1 MGIFVPVCALLS
13 RRQKLKGRQA
23 GSVPLGWKL
32 LRVNKKAV
40 TVTAREENVMK
51 KAIIYGMSLAL
62 ILSMTACGGS
72 NENAADKSQETSTPE
87 VSQSMESST
96 PTPEQTT
103 QTAPETTPTPE
114 SVSTPARDDTTEQ
127 EQLFTD
133 CSETMYATTTVN
145 VRSSYSTNSDKL
157 GSLTKAQ
164 SVKRTGIGTGA
175 AAGWSRI
182 EFNGKVAY
190 VSSDYLSATKPQ
202 VSVSKPST
210 GSSSGSTQTSKPSS
224 KPSTGGNSGSSS
236 GGSSSGSTAPV
247 PPGGSGS
254 SGGSNIGEID
264 MDELNKWSQEQAS
277 QGWGGSHEDA
287 QHGFDPVDTQ

>member
-1 MGIFVPVCALLS
+1 MKEKRALLC
-13 RRQKLKGRQA
+13 LLAA
-23 GSVPLGWKL
+23 GLM
-32 LRVNKKAV
+32 VNLV
-40 TVTAREENVMK
+40 
-51 KAIIYGMSLAL
+51 
-62 ILSMTACGGS
+62 ACGGS
-72 NENAADKSQETSTPE
+72 NDNAVDNSQDTSTPA
-87 VSQSMESST
+87 VTQSVESST
-96 PTPEQTT
+96 PAPEQTT

-202 VSVSKPST
+202 VNVSKPST

-224 KPSTGGNSGSSS
+224 KPSTGGSGGSSS

-254 SGGSNIGEID
+254 SGGSSGVGEID
-264 MDELNKWSQEQAS
+264 MDELNDWMNDESQS
-277 QGWGGSHEDA
+277 GGWGSHEDA
-287 QHGFDPVDTQ
+287 QHGFDPIDTQ

>member
-1 MGIFVPVCALLS
+1 
-13 RRQKLKGRQA
+13 
-23 GSVPLGWKL
+23 
-32 LRVNKKAV
+32 
-40 TVTAREENVMK
+40 MK

-133 CSETMYATTTVN
+133 CNETLYATTTVN
-145 VRSSYSTNSDKL
+145 VRDTYSTSGNKL
-157 GSLTKAQ
+157 GSLAKAQ
-164 SVKRTGIGTGA
+164 EITRTGIGIGDA
-175 AAGWSRI
+175 DGWSRVVFQGQ
-182 EFNGKVAY
+182 EAY

-202 VSVSKPST
+202 ISKPST
-210 GSSSGSTQTSKPSS
+210 STGGSSSGQTS
-224 KPSTGGNSGSSS
+224 KPSTGGNTSSGGSSS
-236 GGSSSGSTAPV
+236 GGSSSGGLGDLANQIQQ
-247 PPGGSGS
+247 GRDDMGY
-254 SGGSNIGEID
+254 SGGGNGGALS
-264 MDELNKWSQEQAS
+264 DEDYDWIAGNVQL
-277 QGWGGSHEDA
+277 D
-287 QHGFDPVDTQ
+287 

>member
-1 MGIFVPVCALLS
+1 
-13 RRQKLKGRQA
+13 
-23 GSVPLGWKL
+23 
-32 LRVNKKAV
+32 
-40 TVTAREENVMK
+40 MK

-202 VSVSKPST
+202 VNVSKPST

-224 KPSTGGNSGSSS
+224 KPSTGGSGGSSGGQTSKPSTSTGGSTSS
-236 GGSSSGSTAPV
+236 GGSSSGGNSLGDLEQALNGMNGT
-247 PPGGSGS
+247 GNSGELTDES
-254 SGGSNIGEID
+254 I
-264 MDELNKWSQEQAS
+264 DELT
-277 QGWGGSHEDA
+277 GSITL
-287 QHGFDPVDTQ
+287 G

>member
-1 MGIFVPVCALLS
+1 
-13 RRQKLKGRQA
+13 
-23 GSVPLGWKL
+23 
-32 LRVNKKAV
+32 
-40 TVTAREENVMK
+40 MK

-103 QTAPETTPTPE
+103 QTAPETTPAP
-114 SVSTPARDDTTEQ
+114 VVVTPAPIQ
-127 EQLFTD
+127 QKEQLFTD

-202 VSVSKPST
+202 VSTGSNG
-210 GSSSGSTQTSKPSS
+210 GSSSGQTSKPSS
-224 KPSTGGNSGSSS
+224 KPSTGGNSGSSGGQTSKPSTGGSTSS
-236 GGSSSGSTAPV
+236 GGSSSGGNSLDDLGQAL
-247 PPGGSGS
+247 GGMSGLGTDHELS
-254 SGGSNIGEID
+254 DEGKGALAGEIQ
-264 MDELNKWSQEQAS
+264 L
-277 QGWGGSHEDA
+277 GG
-287 QHGFDPVDTQ
+287 

>member
-1 MGIFVPVCALLS
+1 
-13 RRQKLKGRQA
+13 
-23 GSVPLGWKL
+23 
-32 LRVNKKAV
+32 
-40 TVTAREENVMK
+40 MK

-72 NENAADKSQETSTPE
+72 NDNAADKSQDTSTPE
-87 VSQSMESST
+87 VSQSVESST
-96 PTPEQTT
+96 PEITAAPEQTT
-103 QTAPETTPTPE
+103 QTAPETTSVPE
-114 SVSTPARDDTTEQ
+114 SVSTPDQADTSEPK
-127 EQLFTD
+127 EAESLFTETD
-133 CSETMYATTTVN
+133 ETMYATTTVN

-164 SVKRTGIGTGA
+164 SVTRTGIGTGD

-202 VSVSKPST
+202 VSTGSNG
-210 GSSSGSTQTSKPSS
+210 GSSSGQTSKPSS

-236 GGSSSGSTAPV
+236 GSSGGSTAPV

-254 SGGSNIGEID
+254 SGGSNIGDLD
-264 MDELNKWSQEQAS
+264 MGELNDWFQEQVE
-277 QGWGGSHEDA
+277 QGNVGSHDDF

>member
-1 MGIFVPVCALLS
+1 MKRARILIVSFAAACLL
-13 RRQKLKGRQA
+13 
-23 GSVPLGWKL
+23 V
-32 LRVNKKAV
+32 
-40 TVTAREENVMK
+40 
-51 KAIIYGMSLAL
+51 
-62 ILSMTACGGS
+62 LSACGPKELPQDS
-72 NENAADKSQETSTPE
+72 TTSTGT
-87 VSQSMESST
+87 SSISGNT
-96 PTPEQTT
+96 KEDSSNKPVQQDTVDKT
-103 QTAPETTPTPE
+103 ETTPATTEQTIEDLSDIQKEP
-114 SVSTPARDDTTEQ
+114 VGTPAPTEQ

-164 SVKRTGIGTGA
+164 SVTRTGIGTGA

-202 VSVSKPST
+202 VSTGSNG
-210 GSSSGSTQTSKPSS
+210 GSSSGQTSKPSS

-236 GGSSSGSTAPV
+236 GSSGGSTAPV

-254 SGGSNIGEID
+254 SGGSNIGDLD
-264 MDELNKWSQEQAS
+264 MGELNDWSNEQAS
-277 QGWGGSHEDA
+277 QGWGGSLEDSN
-287 QHGFDPVDTQ
+287 HGFDPVDTQ

>member
-1 MGIFVPVCALLS
+1 
-13 RRQKLKGRQA
+13 
-23 GSVPLGWKL
+23 
-32 LRVNKKAV
+32 
-40 TVTAREENVMK
+40 MK

-72 NENAADKSQETSTPE
+72 NENAADKSQDTSTPA
-87 VSQSMESST
+87 VTQPVESST
-96 PTPEQTT
+96 PEITATPEQTT

-114 SVSTPARDDTTEQ
+114 SVSTPAQ
-127 EQLFTD
+127 ENTAAPQETDSLFTD

-164 SVKRTGIGTGA
+164 SVTRTGIGTGD

-210 GSSSGSTQTSKPSS
+210 DNSSSGSTQTSKPST
-224 KPSTGGNSGSSS
+224 KPSTGGSGGGNSQTTTSGSEIDKGSS
-236 GGSSSGSTAPV
+236 NTSSGS
-247 PPGGSGS
+247 GGGLSGLAGAIEQS
-254 SGGSNIGEID
+254 REDKGYSG
-264 MDELNKWSQEQAS
+264 
-277 QGWGGSHEDA
+277 
-287 QHGFDPVDTQ
+287 QHKDPVTDSDREWISGQVNVGG

>member
-1 MGIFVPVCALLS
+1 
-13 RRQKLKGRQA
+13 
-23 GSVPLGWKL
+23 
-32 LRVNKKAV
+32 
-40 TVTAREENVMK
+40 MK

-114 SVSTPARDDTTEQ
+114 SVSTPAQENTTAPQ
-127 EQLFTD
+127 ETDSLFTD

-202 VSVSKPST
+202 VNVSKPST

-236 GGSSSGSTAPV
+236 SSSGGSSGSTAPV

-254 SGGSNIGEID
+254 TTDDDFDTSDEDLLDWANDESQSGEWGSLD
-264 MDELNKWSQEQAS
+264 AS
-277 QGWGGSHEDA
+277 N
-287 QHGFDPVDTQ
+287 HGFDAPITN

>member
-1 MGIFVPVCALLS
+1 
-13 RRQKLKGRQA
+13 
-23 GSVPLGWKL
+23 
-32 LRVNKKAV
+32 
-40 TVTAREENVMK
+40 MK

-114 SVSTPARDDTTEQ
+114 SVSTPAQENTTAPTEQ

-164 SVKRTGIGTGA
+164 SVTRTGIGTGD

-210 GSSSGSTQTSKPSS
+210 GNSSSGSTQTSKPTT
-224 KPSTGGNSGSSS
+224 KPSIG
-236 GGSSSGSTAPV
+236 
-247 PPGGSGS
+247 GS
-254 SGGSNIGEID
+254 SGGNSQTTTGGSEID
-264 MDELNKWSQEQAS
+264 KGSSNTSSGSGGGLSGLAGAIEQS
-277 QGWGGSHEDA
+277 REDKGYSG
-287 QHGFDPVDTQ
+287 QHKDPVTDSDREWISGQVNVGG

>member
-1 MGIFVPVCALLS
+1 
-13 RRQKLKGRQA
+13 
-23 GSVPLGWKL
+23 
-32 LRVNKKAV
+32 
-40 TVTAREENVMK
+40 MK

-72 NENAADKSQETSTPE
+72 NENAADKSHETSTPE
-87 VSQSMESST
+87 VSQSVESST

-114 SVSTPARDDTTEQ
+114 SVSTPARDDITEQ

-164 SVKRTGIGTGA
+164 SVTRTGIGTGD

-202 VSVSKPST
+202 VNTST
-210 GSSSGSTQTSKPSS
+210 GSSGSSGGQTSKPST
-224 KPSTGGNSGSSS
+224 STGGNTSG
-236 GGSSSGSTAPV
+236 GGSSSGSNSLDDLGQALGGMSGVGTDHELSDEGKGALAGEIQLGGQ
-247 PPGGSGS
+247 PPA
-254 SGGSNIGEID
+254 SGGMNGLLDYTDPSSNP
-264 MDELNKWSQEQAS
+264 
-277 QGWGGSHEDA
+277 DA
-287 QHGFDPVDTQ
+287 FKDNQSEGNAGINVN

>member
-1 MGIFVPVCALLS
+1 
-13 RRQKLKGRQA
+13 
-23 GSVPLGWKL
+23 
-32 LRVNKKAV
+32 
-40 TVTAREENVMK
+40 MK

-72 NENAADKSQETSTPE
+72 NDNAADNSQDTSTPAVTQSVESSTPE
-87 VSQSMESST
+87 VT

-103 QTAPETTPTPE
+103 QTAPETTSVPE
-114 SVSTPARDDTTEQ
+114 SVSTPDQVDTSDPKEA
-127 EQLFTD
+127 ESLFTETD
-133 CSETMYATTTVN
+133 ETMYATTTVN

-210 GSSSGSTQTSKPSS
+210 GNSSSGSTQTSKPSS
-224 KPSTGGNSGSSS
+224 KPSTGSSSSSGSSGSQTSKPSTSTGGSTSS
-236 GGSSSGSTAPV
+236 GGSSSGGNSLGDLEQALNGMNGT
-247 PPGGSGS
+247 GNSGELTDES
-254 SGGSNIGEID
+254 I
-264 MDELNKWSQEQAS
+264 DELT
-277 QGWGGSHEDA
+277 GSITL
-287 QHGFDPVDTQ
+287 G

>member
-1 MGIFVPVCALLS
+1 
-13 RRQKLKGRQA
+13 
-23 GSVPLGWKL
+23 
-32 LRVNKKAV
+32 
-40 TVTAREENVMK
+40 MK

-114 SVSTPARDDTTEQ
+114 SVSTPAQENTTAPQ
-127 EQLFTD
+127 ETDSLFTETD
-133 CSETMYATTTVN
+133 ETMYATTTVN

-210 GSSSGSTQTSKPSS
+210 GSSSSGQTSKPSTQ
-224 KPSTGGNSGSSS
+224 PSTGGNSGSSGGQTSKPSTGGNTSS
-236 GGSSSGSTAPV
+236 GGSSSGGSAPA
-247 PPGGSGS
+247 GGGLAGLEDWASGQ
-254 SGGSNIGEID
+254 SGF
-264 MDELNKWSQEQAS
+264 QEY
-277 QGWGGSHEDA
+277 QGGTKNPDGTYT
-287 QHGFDPVDTQ
+287 DPDLEA

>member
-1 MGIFVPVCALLS
+1 
-13 RRQKLKGRQA
+13 
-23 GSVPLGWKL
+23 
-32 LRVNKKAV
+32 
-40 TVTAREENVMK
+40 MK

-72 NENAADKSQETSTPE
+72 NDNAADNSQDTSTPA
-87 VSQSMESST
+87 VTQPVESST
-96 PTPEQTT
+96 PEITATPEQTT

-114 SVSTPARDDTTEQ
+114 SVSTPAQ
-127 EQLFTD
+127 ENTAAPQETDSLFTD

-164 SVKRTGIGTGA
+164 SVTRTGIGTGD

-202 VSVSKPST
+202 VST
-210 GSSSGSTQTSKPSS
+210 GSNSGSSGGQTSKPSS

>member
-1 MGIFVPVCALLS
+1 
-13 RRQKLKGRQA
+13 
-23 GSVPLGWKL
+23 
-32 LRVNKKAV
+32 
-40 TVTAREENVMK
+40 MK

-103 QTAPETTPTPE
+103 QTAPETTPAPE
-114 SVSTPARDDTTEQ
+114 SDSTPAQ
-127 EQLFTD
+127 ENTAAPQETDSQFTD

-164 SVKRTGIGTGA
+164 SVTRTGIGTGD

-210 GSSSGSTQTSKPSS
+210 DNSSSGSTQTSKPST
-224 KPSTGGNSGSSS
+224 KPSTGGNSGSSGGQTS
-236 GGSSSGSTAPV
+236 KPSTGSNTSGGGSSSGGNSL
-247 PPGGSGS
+247 G
-254 SGGSNIGEID
+254 D
-264 MDELNKWSQEQAS
+264 LEQALN
-277 QGWGGSHEDA
+277 GMNGTGSTTGPLTEEDYDWISGNITLG
-287 QHGFDPVDTQ
+287 Q

>member
-1 MGIFVPVCALLS
+1 
-13 RRQKLKGRQA
+13 
-23 GSVPLGWKL
+23 
-32 LRVNKKAV
+32 
-40 TVTAREENVMK
+40 MK

-133 CSETMYATTTVN
+133 CNETLYVTTTVN
-145 VRSSYSTNSDKL
+145 VRDTYSTSGNKL

-202 VSVSKPST
+202 VNTST
-210 GSSSGSTQTSKPSS
+210 GSSGSSGGQTSKPSS
-224 KPSTGGNSGSSS
+224 KPSTGGSGGGNSQTTTSGSEIDKGSS
-236 GGSSSGSTAPV
+236 NTSSGS
-247 PPGGSGS
+247 GGGLSGLAGALEQS
-254 SGGSNIGEID
+254 REDKGYSDAGGDKDKTSNQDYRDWVSGQVNV
-264 MDELNKWSQEQAS
+264 
-277 QGWGGSHEDA
+277 GG
-287 QHGFDPVDTQ
+287 

>member
-1 MGIFVPVCALLS
+1 
-13 RRQKLKGRQA
+13 
-23 GSVPLGWKL
+23 
-32 LRVNKKAV
+32 
-40 TVTAREENVMK
+40 MK

-72 NENAADKSQETSTPE
+72 NDNAADNSQDTSTPA
-87 VSQSMESST
+87 VTQPVESST
-96 PTPEQTT
+96 PEITATPEQTT

-114 SVSTPARDDTTEQ
+114 SVSTPAQENTTAPQ
-127 EQLFTD
+127 ENDSLFTETD
-133 CSETMYATTTVN
+133 ETMYATTTVN

-164 SVKRTGIGTGA
+164 SVTRTGIGTGD

-202 VSVSKPST
+202 VST
-210 GSSSGSTQTSKPSS
+210 GNNGGSSSGQTSKPSTQ
-224 KPSTGGNSGSSS
+224 PSTGGNSGSSS
-236 GGSSSGSTAPV
+236 SSSGGSSGSTAPV

-264 MDELNKWSQEQAS
+264 MDELNKWSNEQAS
-277 QGWGGSHEDA
+277 QGWGGSLEDSN
-287 QHGFDPVDTQ
+287 HGFDPVDTQ

>member
-1 MGIFVPVCALLS
+1 
-13 RRQKLKGRQA
+13 
-23 GSVPLGWKL
+23 
-32 LRVNKKAV
+32 
-40 TVTAREENVMK
+40 MK

-202 VSVSKPST
+202 VNVSKPST

-224 KPSTGGNSGSSS
+224 KPSTGGSGGGNSQTTTSGSEIDKGSS
-236 GGSSSGSTAPV
+236 NTSSGS
-247 PPGGSGS
+247 GGGLSGLAGAIKQS
-254 SGGSNIGEID
+254 REDKGYSGGGTSMGATDDQDYRDWVSGQVNV
-264 MDELNKWSQEQAS
+264 
-277 QGWGGSHEDA
+277 GG
-287 QHGFDPVDTQ
+287 

>member
-1 MGIFVPVCALLS
+1 
-13 RRQKLKGRQA
+13 
-23 GSVPLGWKL
+23 
-32 LRVNKKAV
+32 
-40 TVTAREENVMK
+40 MK

-72 NENAADKSQETSTPE
+72 NDNAADNSQDTSTPA
-87 VSQSMESST
+87 VTQPVESST
-96 PTPEQTT
+96 PEITATPEQTT

-114 SVSTPARDDTTEQ
+114 SVSTPAQENTTAPQ
-127 EQLFTD
+127 ENDSLFTETD
-133 CSETMYATTTVN
+133 ETMYATTTVN

-164 SVKRTGIGTGA
+164 SVTRTGIGTGD

-202 VSVSKPST
+202 VSTGSNG
-210 GSSSGSTQTSKPSS
+210 GSSSGQTSKPSS

-236 GGSSSGSTAPV
+236 GGSSGGSTAPV

-254 SGGSNIGEID
+254 SGGSNIGDLD
-264 MDELNKWSQEQAS
+264 MDELNDWFQDQVG
-277 QGWGGSHEDA
+277 QGNVGSHDDA
-287 QHGFDPVDTQ
+287 QHDFDPVDTQ

>member
-1 MGIFVPVCALLS
+1 
-13 RRQKLKGRQA
+13 
-23 GSVPLGWKL
+23 
-32 LRVNKKAV
+32 
-40 TVTAREENVMK
+40 MK

-72 NENAADKSQETSTPE
+72 NDNAADNSQDTSTPA
-87 VSQSMESST
+87 VTQPVESST
-96 PTPEQTT
+96 PEITATPEQTT

-114 SVSTPARDDTTEQ
+114 SVSTPAQ
-127 EQLFTD
+127 ENTAAPQETDSQFTD

-164 SVKRTGIGTGA
+164 SVTRTGIGTGA

-202 VSVSKPST
+202 VST
-210 GSSSGSTQTSKPSS
+210 GSNSGSSGGQTSKPSS

-254 SGGSNIGEID
+254 SGGSNIGDLD
-264 MDELNKWSQEQAS
+264 MDELNDWMNDESQS
-277 QGWGGSHEDA
+277 GGWGSLEDSN
-287 QHGFDPVDTQ
+287 HGFDAVDTQ

>member
-1 MGIFVPVCALLS
+1 
-13 RRQKLKGRQA
+13 
-23 GSVPLGWKL
+23 
-32 LRVNKKAV
+32 
-40 TVTAREENVMK
+40 MK

-87 VSQSMESST
+87 VSQSVESST
-96 PTPEQTT
+96 PAPEQTT

-133 CSETMYATTTVN
+133 CSETLYATTTVN
-145 VRSSYSTNSDKL
+145 VRDTYSTSGNKL
-157 GSLTKAQ
+157 GSLAKAQ

-202 VSVSKPST
+202 VNT
-210 GSSSGSTQTSKPSS
+210 GSNSGNSSGQTSKPSS
-224 KPSTGGNSGSSS
+224 GGNTSS
-236 GGSSSGSTAPV
+236 GGSSSGGDEEGRELAEENGMGLAGLEDWANNSGV
-247 PPGGSGS
+247 PSNEYQGGTK
-254 SGGSNIGEID
+254 
-264 MDELNKWSQEQAS
+264 DENGNYS
-277 QGWGGSHEDA
+277 
-287 QHGFDPVDTQ
+287 DPNLEA

>member
-1 MGIFVPVCALLS
+1 
-13 RRQKLKGRQA
+13 
-23 GSVPLGWKL
+23 
-32 LRVNKKAV
+32 
-40 TVTAREENVMK
+40 MK

-72 NENAADKSQETSTPE
+72 NDNAADKSQDTSTPE
-87 VSQSMESST
+87 VSQSVESST

-103 QTAPETTPTPE
+103 QTAPETTPTPG
-114 SVSTPARDDTTEQ
+114 SVSTPDQADTSDSKETES
-127 EQLFTD
+127 LFT
-133 CSETMYATTTVN
+133 ETDETLYATTTVN

-164 SVKRTGIGTGA
+164 SVTRTGIGTGD

-210 GSSSGSTQTSKPSS
+210 GNSSSGSTQTSKPST
-224 KPSTGGNSGSSS
+224 KPSTGGNSGSSGGQTSKPSTGGNTSS
-236 GGSSSGSTAPV
+236 GGSSSG
-247 PPGGSGS
+247 GSS
-254 SGGSNIGEID
+254 SGGLGDLANQVQQGRDD
-264 MDELNKWSQEQAS
+264 MGYSSGA
-277 QGWGGSHEDA
+277 GGQLTDSDA
-287 QHGFDPVDTQ
+287 DWVAGNVQLD